1 MGAKKLVIHHGG
13 SWAANCY
20 EGGMTKW
27 VHVPIGLTYDDLVKL
42 VQDVAKVDAHRSTLE
57 LCSLT
62 FTTTGTARLR
72 IENDKDVSCMMDEDK
87 LLPEVY
93 VTVSKKVATHS
104 CGSIPM
110 LDPIVC
116 NDETIDDEENSESSD
131 TDNRDDSSIPDIDR
145 GSHGDE
151 DCNHSVGSGAGSVGG
166 YGCAGPSGFAT
177 FSGDS
182 FREDGL
188 GDGVDQSCENASP
201 RAWIIPGS
209 ERYSF
214 EPISTEESISDDGRL
229 YKGKIFQ
236 CKKDLKRTL
245 HMYALK
251 EQFEVRIKRSS
262 KTRYEAGC
270 KDGECEFQL
279 RAFKMQKG
287 EYWVVRMFL
296 KDHTC
301 NIDGFHARLR
311 QANSWTVGELLAP
324 KLQVHGHS
332 LKPKDIMV
340 EMQVDHGLHLLYTK
354 AWRAKDHAEAS
365 VFGPPEESFKLLP
378 AYCHRLKEVNPGT
391 ITTMKTNVA
400 NQFEYLF
407 IAHAASLHG
416 FHTVI
421 RPVISIDGT
430 HLKGIFSGIMF
441 VAICLDANNQV
452 FPLAYGFGDVED
464 EMSWTWF
471 LNELKNAIGS
481 PKDCMIISDRHL
493 GIKAAMEKVY
503 PNVPHGYCV
512 FHMAQNIKN
521 DYKRK
526 DVSLLF
532 KQAWKAYR
540 KADFKEVMLEMMKVN
555 RVAFKDLMNVG
566 PERWSRAY
574 SPVRRYRLMTSSIAE
589 SMNSCLVHARQM
601 PITTMVEFIR
611 EMLQKWFYKRRTKAE
626 KTRTQLTPWAT
637 ELIKER
643 NKDSEKYTVRPI
655 DSVNFNVKDG
665 NKDGLVNLSEK
676 TCSCTKFQVDKLPC
690 RHALAA
696 IRYAKKPFPDFCGD
710 CYKTTSWLEAYS
722 GNIFPVGHPS
732 EWNIPQD
739 MRSKVVHPPPFR
751 AQAGRP
757 KKKRFKSAGEHGNG
771 KTRNC
776 TICKKS
782 GHNRQNCKRTQ
793 PCQAP
798 QPCPSAT
805 SATSSTSKRPRR
817 PYRCRKCGEEGHNS
831 QKCPLTSDVGGTT

>member
-27 VHVPIGLTYDDLVKL
+27 VHVLIGLTYDDLVKL
-42 VQDVAKVDAHRSTLE
+42 VQDVAKVEVHRSTLE
-57 LCSLT
+57 LCSLA

-72 IENDKDVSCMMDEDK
+72 IDNDKDVSCMMDEDK

-93 VTVSKKVATHS
+93 VTVSKKVATHCVQNGTILEEDDNLVHS
-104 CGSIPM
+104 TFLQQCNLFTPQPLYDGFLRQLAACGSISM

-116 NDETIDDEENSESSD
+116 NDETIDDEENRMIARYPTLTKVVTEMKIAIIVWVLVLGVLEDMDVLVYRVLLHLVVIPFERMDWVTVFIKVVNMLPHKVELFLDPKGIRSNSLARR
-131 TDNRDDSSIPDIDR
+131 NRFQMM
-145 GSHGDE
+145 
-151 DCNHSVGSGAGSVGG
+151 AG
-166 YGCAGPSGFAT
+166 YT
-177 FSGDS
+177 
-182 FREDGL
+182 R
-188 GDGVDQSCENASP
+188 
-201 RAWIIPGS
+201 
-209 ERYSF
+209 
-214 EPISTEESISDDGRL
+214 
-229 YKGKIFQ
+229 
-236 CKKDLKRTL
+236 
-245 HMYALK
+245 
-251 EQFEVRIKRSS
+251 EQFEVRIRRSS

-324 KLQVHGHS
+324 KLQ
-332 LKPKDIMV
+332 
-340 EMQVDHGLHLLYTK
+340 
-354 AWRAKDHAEAS
+354 
-365 VFGPPEESFKLLP
+365 
-378 AYCHRLKEVNPGT
+378 
-391 ITTMKTNVA
+391 
-400 NQFEYLF
+400 FEYLF
-407 IAHAASLHG
+407 IAHAVTLHG
-416 FHTVI
+416 FRTVI
-421 RPVISIDGT
+421 RPVIAIDGT
-430 HLKGIFSGIMF
+430 HLKCKFYGIMF

-493 GIKAAMEKVY
+493 GIKATMEKVY
-503 PNVPHGYCV
+503 PIVPHGYCV

-555 RVAFKDLMNVG
+555 RVAFEDLINVG

-611 EMLQKWFYKRRTKAE
+611 EMLQKWFYKRRTKVE

-637 ELIKER
+637 ELIKEK
-643 NKDSEKYTVRPI
+643 NKDLEKYTVHPI

-665 NKDGLVNLSEK
+665 NQDGLVNLSEK

-696 IRYAKKPFPDFCGD
+696 IRYANKPFPDFYGD
-710 CYKTTSWLEAYS
+710 CYKTTSWLESYS

-739 MRSKVVHPPPFR
+739 VRSKVVHLPPFR

-771 KTRNC
+771 KTRIVRFVKNLV
-776 TICKKS
+776 TTDRI
-782 GHNRQNCKRTQ
+782 
-793 PCQAP
+793 AP

-805 SATSSTSKRPRR
+805 SATSSTLKRLRR

-831 QKCPLTSDVGGTT
+831 QKCPLTSEVGGTT

>member
-1 MGAKKLVIHHGG
+1 
-13 SWAANCY
+13 
-20 EGGMTKW
+20 
-27 VHVPIGLTYDDLVKL
+27 
-42 VQDVAKVDAHRSTLE
+42 
-57 LCSLT
+57 
-62 FTTTGTARLR
+62 
-72 IENDKDVSCMMDEDK
+72 
-87 LLPEVY
+87 
-93 VTVSKKVATHS
+93 
-104 CGSIPM
+104 
-110 LDPIVC
+110 
-116 NDETIDDEENSESSD
+116 
-131 TDNRDDSSIPDIDR
+131 
-145 GSHGDE
+145 
-151 DCNHSVGSGAGSVGG
+151 
-166 YGCAGPSGFAT
+166 
-177 FSGDS
+177 
-182 FREDGL
+182 
-188 GDGVDQSCENASP
+188 
-201 RAWIIPGS
+201 
-209 ERYSF
+209 
-214 EPISTEESISDDGRL
+214 
-229 YKGKIFQ
+229 
-236 CKKDLKRTL
+236 
-245 HMYALK
+245 MYALN
-251 EQFEVRIKRSS
+251 EQFEVRIIRSS
-262 KTRYEAGC
+262 KTHYEAGC

-279 RAFKMQKG
+279 HAFKLQKG

-378 AYCHRLKEVNPGT
+378 VYCHRLKEVNPGT
-391 ITTMKTNVA
+391 ITAMKTNVA

-421 RPVISIDGT
+421 RPVIAIDGT
-430 HLKGIFSGIMF
+430 HLKGKFSSIMF

-452 FPLAYGFGDVED
+452 FPLAYGFGDIED

-540 KADFKEVMLEMMKVN
+540 KADFKEVMLEMMKALSVDDLKHCRVN
-555 RVAFKDLMNVG
+555 EL
-566 PERWSRAY
+566 
-574 SPVRRYRLMTSSIAE
+574 I
-589 SMNSCLVHARQM
+589 
-601 PITTMVEFIR
+601 
-611 EMLQKWFYKRRTKAE
+611 EMLQKWFYKHRTKTE
-626 KTRTQLTPWAT
+626 KTRTQLTPRAT

-696 IRYAKKPFPDFCGD
+696 IRYAKKPFPYFCGD

-739 MRSKVVHPPPFR
+739 VRSKVVHPPRFC

-782 GHNRQNCKRTQ
+782 GHNRQNCKNPQ

-805 SATSSTSKRPRR
+805 SATSSTSKRPLR
-817 PYRCRKCGEEGHNS
+817 PYMCRKCGEEGHNS